1 MGAEVDTGREAVEAL
16 AKRLKAIDWRDGCL
30 MERACAT
37 LRALLARAETAELRA
52 AEAVVALNNRDRER
66 MQAEREARNAEAQRD
81 AAIAERD
88 QARTALR
95 QIRQEIGR
103 ARGERAHH
111 DASRSAF
118 RIACAALA
126 QEAPKP

>member
-1 MGAEVDTGREAVEAL
+1 MGAEVDTSREAVETL
-16 AKRLKAIDWRDGCL
+16 AKRVKSIDWRDGCL

-37 LRALLARAETAELRA
+37 LRALLARAEA
-52 AEAVVALNNRDRER
+52 AEALNKKHDTP
-66 MQAEREARNAEAQRD
+66 AWEANESLNAKVYQLAQERD
-81 AAIAERD
+81 AAVAERD

-118 RIACAALA
+118 RIACAALGGA
-126 QEAPKP
+126 K